1 VVAVII
7 YSSGGERIQAQLSRR
22 SGLQL
27 NKDLRTVTQAAA
39 NVAKPIIAAGAPV
52 RKVGGGATKRS
63 VSVRGV
69 KPRPGSATGVS
80 VGPRIW
86 YRHFVIGG
94 TSRGIEANPW
104 VQRGIDRAAPAVR
117 ATLNSGLKA
126 ASRLP

>member
-27 NKDLRTVTQAAA
+27 NKDLRTVTKAAA
-39 NVAKPIIAAGAPV
+39 NVAKPI
-52 RKVGGGATKRS
+52 
-63 VSVRGV
+63 